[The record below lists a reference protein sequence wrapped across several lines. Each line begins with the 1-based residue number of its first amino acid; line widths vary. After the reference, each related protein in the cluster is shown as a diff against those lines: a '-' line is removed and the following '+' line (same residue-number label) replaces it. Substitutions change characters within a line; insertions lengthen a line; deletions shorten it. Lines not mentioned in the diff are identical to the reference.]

1 MLNKHCALSVSVY
14 TFWPSMVPDPAQRAG
29 GNASQAKQVCLYTL
43 LLSKLSHACRGFGTV
58 RYSTP
63 DDAQAA
69 TQIMNGAEIGGRTIT
84 VRIDRFA

>member
-1 MLNKHCALSVSVY
+1 MRLY
-14 TFWPSMVPDPAQRAG
+14 TF
-29 GNASQAKQVCLYTL
+29 

>member
-1 MLNKHCALSVSVY
+1 MMKNMLFCLIMLFKVLPAWQCAQFRGKVIS
-14 TFWPSMVPDPAQRAG
+14 
-29 GNASQAKQVCLYTL
+29 TL
-43 LLSKLSHACRGFGTV
+43 GETTSCDACRGFGTV

-69 TQIMNGAEIGGRTIT
+69 TQIMNGAEVGGRTIT

>member
-1 MLNKHCALSVSVY
+1 MQ
-14 TFWPSMVPDPAQRAG
+14 TRMWQAQG
-29 GNASQAKQVCLYTL
+29 TKGLVCM
-43 LLSKLSHACRGFGTV
+43 CRGFGTV
-58 RYSTP
+58 RYSSP

>member
-1 MLNKHCALSVSVY
+1 MIDSERCGKIIRKHV
-14 TFWPSMVPDPAQRAG
+14 WM
-29 GNASQAKQVCLYTL
+29 
-43 LLSKLSHACRGFGTV
+43 CRGFGTV

>member
-1 MLNKHCALSVSVY
+1 MSK
-14 TFWPSMVPDPAQRAG
+14 R
-29 GNASQAKQVCLYTL
+29 VCM
-43 LLSKLSHACRGFGTV
+43 CRGFGTV

>member
-1 MLNKHCALSVSVY
+1 MLWHNVVY
-14 TFWPSMVPDPAQRAG
+14 NLAQRAG
-29 GNASQAKQVCLYTL
+29 GNAEYDEQACLHTSL
-43 LLSKLSHACRGFGTV
+43 LDMSSHACRGFGTV